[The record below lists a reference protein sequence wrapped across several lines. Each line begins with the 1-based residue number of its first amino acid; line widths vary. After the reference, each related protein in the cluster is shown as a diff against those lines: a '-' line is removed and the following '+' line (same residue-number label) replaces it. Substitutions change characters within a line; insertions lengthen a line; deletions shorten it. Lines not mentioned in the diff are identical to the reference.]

1 VRNRIRTLVAI
12 GLAAVAIAAQAVS
25 TLADGGLP
33 PWPK

>member
-1 VRNRIRTLVAI
+1 MRTLVAI
-12 GLAAVAIAAQAVS
+12 GLAALAIAMQAAA